1 VKLYLGVTKNEGRDG
16 GGTLD
21 SIEKAMKIY
30 LVAPPKGG
38 LESIMGTPS
47 MKTYLVASST
57 ISNATPDYMAK
68 VARPSHMR
76 ILLSYFYFRDK
87 DLDDVVDV
95 FGGIPV
101 EIFADSGAY
110 SAATS
115 GSTIKAEEY
124 IEWVRRWQH
133 RITVCAAP
141 DVIGDAAATERDTNL
156 MLKANLKT
164 TVLPVYHVGEPWEY
178 LQKWSAEHDYI
189 ALGGMVPYSM
199 NPKFLRAWCA
209 KAFKVMR
216 PGTKVH
222 GFGMTSW
229 DKMIEFPWHSVD
241 SSSWTSAVRF
251 GQIQLFDSKR
261 GTMVDVTMRDPKE
274 LLRHQ
279 RLLAEYGLSGREA
292 LSGGKDRSQD
302 SIVRACIMSWQAAEA
317 WLAERRK

>member
-1 VKLYLGVTKNEGRDG
+1 
-16 GGTLD
+16 
-21 SIEKAMKIY
+21 
-30 LVAPPKGG
+30 
-38 LESIMGTPS
+38 
-47 MKTYLVASST
+47 
-57 ISNATPDYMAK
+57 MAK
-68 VARPSHMR
+68 VARPKHVR

-87 DLDDVVDV
+87 DLDEVVEV
-95 FGGIPV
+95 FQGIPV

-124 IEWVRRWQH
+124 IEWVERWQH

-141 DVIGDAAATERDTNL
+141 DVIGDAVATERDTNL
-156 MLKANLKT
+156 MLKAKLKT

-178 LQKWSAEHDYI
+178 LEKWSRECDYI

-199 NPKFLRAWCA
+199 QPRFLRAWCK
-209 KAFKVMR
+209 KAFKVMK

-251 GQIQLFDSKR
+251 GQIQLFDRRR
-261 GTMVDVTMRDPKE
+261 GTMVDVAMRDKKQ
-274 LLRHQ
+274 LLDNAQ
-279 RLLAEYGLSGREA
+279 LLAEYGLSGRGA
-292 LSGGKDRSQD
+292 LSGGKERSQD
-302 SIVRACIMSWQAAEA
+302 AIVRACILSWQAAEQ
-317 WLAERRK
+317 WLTERRK